1 MTFNIHRL
9 DRLDYND
16 RGGEEAFSKY
26 QEQLLDL
33 FLQSP
38 EGQAHMQ
45 TIPEMG
51 FWAAQFLYYGYGYIG
66 VAPPQMN
73 ADNAEEILTELLPRK
88 ISLSTHE
95 EARNALPELI
105 AFWEYLK
112 REYRLHNATKILTYL
127 REIDPKDFERSM
139 FDPAKFGMAKSFFMM
154 GQQAGF
160 DMTNEDEMNAYMHLY
175 NTKLI
180 AETEGSDLF
189 KEPSV
194 GKSKKVDVA
203 KEKRKRKAAK
213 AARKRNRKNR

>member
-1 MTFNIHRL
+1 
-9 DRLDYND
+9 
-16 RGGEEAFSKY
+16 
-26 QEQLLDL
+26 
-33 FLQSP
+33 
-38 EGQAHMQ
+38 
-45 TIPEMG
+45 
-51 FWAAQFLYYGYGYIG
+51 
-66 VAPPQMN
+66 
-73 ADNAEEILTELLPRK
+73 
-88 ISLSTHE
+88 
-95 EARNALPELI
+95 
-105 AFWEYLK
+105 
-112 REYRLHNATKILTYL
+112 
-127 REIDPKDFERSM
+127 M

-203 KEKRKRKAAK
+203 KEKRKRKAAE